1 MEDDK
6 MAKLYY
12 RINYGLPMMKRVM
25 KRISG
30 IRRK

>member
-1 MEDDK
+1 MEDDN

-12 RINYGLPMMKRVM
+12 RITYELPMMKRVM
-25 KRISG
+25 KCISG